1 MTMSEREAY
10 LSDNPHIR
18 QLPPSQLNIQFRS
31 SYSGIKNDG
40 GWNDHMSRIAEAHP
54 TSAVAN
60 QYGSKNFEASISSIR
75 RARAIEAVTALQ
87 KESVRQ
93 KTNEIS
99 LKEIDKEI
107 RSVRQSRKK

>member
-1 MTMSEREAY
+1 MPTYLFVNEKTGEEFEELMTMSEREAY

-60 QYGSKNFEASISSIR
+60 QYGDKSSKAVKT
-75 RARAIEAVTALQ
+75 RAAVE
-87 KESVRQ
+87 KW
-93 KTNEIS
+93 
-99 LKEIDKEI
+99 
-107 RSVRQSRKK
+107 RKKRALDTSV